1 MNDFNK
7 IIKQIDYSDENFE
20 GWKYTEVLYVKLDWL
35 KTSVC
40 DLEELADILEE
51 VQIFIEKLQKLEN

>member
-7 IIKQIDYSDENFE
+7 IIKQVDHSDENFE
-20 GWKYTEVLYVKLDWL
+20 GWKYTEILYVKLDWL

>member
-20 GWKYTEVLYVKLDWL
+20 GWKYTEILYVKLDWL

-51 VQIFIEKLQKLEN
+51 AQIFIEKLQKLEN